1 MINHMYVKYYDA
13 KTLEPEPTEQTWSSL
28 RWLLGTLKENKTAL
42 TIQRVTDD
50 SVILGSEIYEKDTA
64 RPSKYIRITL
74 YPNKQ
79 TT

>member
-28 RWLLGTLKENKTAL
+28 RWLLGTLKENKSAL

-50 SVILGSEIYEKDTA
+50 SVILGAEIYEKESA
-64 RPSKYIRITL
+64 RPSKYIRISTSRSRWSS
-74 YPNKQ
+74 
-79 TT
+79 